1 MTDQIVR
8 KFLVVVDD
16 TPEAEIALYY
26 AARRARATG
35 GQLTILRVIEPG
47 DFQHWAS
54 IEEVMRQEA
63 FDDAENLMKG
73 LAAQVQQN
81 AGLFPEIVV
90 REGKTKTEILKLLA
104 DDPSI
109 RILVLGAGSG
119 KDGPGPLVSSLAGQ
133 MQSDFKIPITVVPG
147 TLSYDELDA
156 LS

>member
-1 MTDQIVR
+1 MTDDAVR

-16 TPEAEIALYY
+16 TPEAKIALYY
-26 AARRARATG
+26 ASRRARHTG
-35 GQLTILRVIEPG
+35 GQMTLLRVIEPG

-63 FDDAENLMKG
+63 FEEAEQLMKG

-81 AGLFPEIVV
+81 VGLFPEIVI
-90 REGKTKTEILKLLA
+90 REGKKKDQILKLLSE
-104 DDPSI
+104 DPAI

-119 KDGPGPLVSSLAGQ
+119 KEGPGPLVSSLAGQ
-133 MQSDFKIPITVVPG
+133 MSSDFKIPITVVPG